1 MTHLLPAISTF
12 FIVVSAVFVAIGWRL
27 ILQGKK
33 KEHKKVMLWGAF
45 FALVFF
51 IIYLSK
57 TVFLGN
63 TTFGGPDNLKLIYH
77 IFLLFHIVLATTAA
91 VFGITT
97 ILLAFNEKF
106 SKHRKFGRFTA
117 VIWFITAVT
126 GVTVYVLLYV
136 MYPGGE
142 TKGLIDTILT
152 R

>member
-1 MTHLLPAISTF
+1 MAHLLPTISTF
-12 FIVVSAVFVAIGWRL
+12 FIAVSAVVIAFGWRQ

-33 KEHKKVMLWGAF
+33 EQHKKTMLWGAF

-57 TVFLGN
+57 TVFIGN
-63 TTFGGPDNLKLIYH
+63 TTFGGPDNLRIVYFVFLI
-77 IFLLFHIVLATTAA
+77 FHILLATTAA

-117 VIWFITAVT
+117 TIWFITAVT

-142 TKGLIDTILT
+142 TKGLIDAILT